1 MDKLYTRI
9 DEKLKLGSEF
19 TDITIFPIMREIQDK
34 MVKQN
39 ETYIINACVELG
51 IDPNV
56 LKNQLEEI
64 HRLNAVI
71 NRLEKALDKACLYL
85 HLSIQDTTYSRY
97 EGNQLIERK
106 EPHMSK
112 EEWKEWLLKEVQ
124 EDE

>member
-39 ETYIINACVELG
+39 ETYIINTCVELG

-56 LKNQLEEI
+56 LKNHLEEI

-71 NRLEKALDKACLYL
+71 NRLEKALDKACYMLNGYMA
-85 HLSIQDTTYSRY
+85 Q
-97 EGNQLIERK
+97 E
-106 EPHMSK
+106 SK
-112 EEWKEWLLKEVQ
+112 EYLLKEVQ